1 MNARLVQAIAN
12 AGSAR
17 HDLDAFLLQRYHKE
31 QLDVPPEL
39 TQALEQLRQA
49 HQLLS
54 EYRKRE
60 IAVTPE

>member
-17 HDLDAFLLQRYHKE
+17 HDLDAFLLQHYHDH

-39 TQALEQLRQA
+39 TEALEQLKHA

-54 EYRKRE
+54 EFRKRE
-60 IAVTPE
+60 TAVTPG